1 MIHVGPIN
9 RRDLLGVA
17 SLAWLGSPGAHAADA
32 TFPIRPL
39 RLIVPAA
46 AAGVQ
51 DVRSRQLAGHL
62 GRLLRQQVVVEN
74 RPGATGA
81 IALEL
86 VSRAAADGYTL
97 VMAPVS
103 LTVLPHLVKLS
114 FDPLRDLA
122 AVTLISTGPIM
133 LLANPAAPFD
143 SIASL
148 VAIARDQPGRINVGS
163 AGHAGMGHLAL
174 ELLNREAGLGLVNVP
189 YTGGAQQVT
198 DLLGNQIPL
207 LFDYPGSVA
216 THVRSG
222 RMRALAV
229 AGTRRLPLLPDV
241 PTFAEAGFPSVVV
254 TGWQGIMVPAGTP
267 NEVIQLLHGTISSA
281 LQSADLREAFIAAG
295 VEIGGDGPEAF
306 GGFIRAEHARWGE
319 VIARAGIKL
328 EQ

>member
-9 RRDLLGVA
+9 RRDLLAVA
-17 SLAWLGSPGAHAADA
+17 SLAWLGSPGAHGAYA
-32 TFPIRPL
+32 TFPNRTL

-46 AAGVQ
+46 AGGVQ

-62 GRLLRQQVVVEN
+62 ATLLRQQVLVEN

-81 IALEL
+81 IALEM

-148 VAIARDQPGRINVGS
+148 VAIARNQPGRFNVGS

-198 DLLGNQIPL
+198 DLIGNQIPL
-207 LFDYPGSVA
+207 LFDFPGSVA

-241 PTFAEAGFPSVVV
+241 PIFAEAGFPS
-254 TGWQGIMVPAGTP
+254 GPRLLAALSATP
-267 NEVIQLLHGTISSA
+267 
-281 LQSADLREAFIAAG
+281 ADLRTSKQG
-295 VEIGGDGPEAF
+295 ST
-306 GGFIRAEHARWGE
+306 
-319 VIARAGIKL
+319 
-328 EQ
+328 